1 MTVCAMDAT
10 VRSASARPWHARSY
24 RSSGKDVRTRLNRN
38 RAYYYCSPLQ
48 KTVDR
53 TIMSSASG
61 SQLGPRIIC
70 KSIASSSRLVMGCRR
85 RAASFAYSSKVVLSR
100 HSLC

>member
-38 RAYYYCSPLQ
+38 RAYYYCTPLQ
-48 KTVDR
+48 KTADR
-53 TIMSSASG
+53 TTYHELSLGIPTGASDH
-61 SQLGPRIIC
+61 LRVHC
-70 KSIASSSRLVMGCRR
+70 
-85 RAASFAYSSKVVLSR
+85 VVLTAGYGMPPAHGIFR
-100 HSLC
+100 I